1 MYGRTGQIFILIAL
15 RNCQYPWQLYPGI
28 WLKIFLVGLRVT
40 LMSQFPIS
48 SLTLHQ
54 VIWLNH
60 LGTLL
65 CIKVSS
71 EMPRNFPNEA
81 WLNWN
86 ICGIF
91 RCTLRKKYDKIL
103 GELAKLK
110 DLRKGPIFFNRA
122 VRWWCHVAPP
132 VVPPLNLACRPYNR
146 VLTGRL

>member
-110 DLRKGPIFFNRA
+110 DLRKGPIFFNRVYIA
-122 VRWWCHVAPP
+122 SYFFLYTLIETSPR
-132 VVPPLNLACRPYNR
+132 
-146 VLTGRL
+146 